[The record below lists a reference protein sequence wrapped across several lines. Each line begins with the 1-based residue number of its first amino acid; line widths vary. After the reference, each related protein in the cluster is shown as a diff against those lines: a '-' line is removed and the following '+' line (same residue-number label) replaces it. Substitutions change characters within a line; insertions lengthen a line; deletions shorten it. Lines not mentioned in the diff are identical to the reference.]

1 MKKKILRYL
10 ICALTLLLQYNVQA
24 QNWYYYGEEKIIL
37 EEKTNKVVIKKS
49 KQCDISDLL
58 NIIKKENISI
68 YNQDDIMDER
78 IPFVIIESNDSLA
91 IPMLTLQKI
100 SELSGVISLQPM
112 LEYNGNLC
120 GIIDEFGTL
129 RM

>member
-49 KQCDISDLL
+49 KHCDISDLL

-78 IPFVIIESNDSLA
+78 RPFVIIESNDSLA

-112 LEYNGNLC
+112 LE
-120 GIIDEFGTL
+120 
-129 RM
+129 